1 MKNVAKHI
9 SALIFTLSSFF
20 AIAMANEPSLK
31 DATLKELKIWD
42 PNASCTGEN
51 LAFKCNG
58 KRMELPFDLSEHI
71 TLQNYHLDVKASQN
85 SIETNAKASIVCSDT
100 YCDAKVER
108 IFPKV
113 ITYNE
118 KKHKNGTIIRTQ
130 DEMTIKADDGST
142 LFIQA
147 DYSVD
152 FNDDKFKQTSLVD
165 FSVQTG
171 SSKSSLD
178 LIKEMR
184 ETLQKKDI
192 SINIKKI
199 KILLNSPTLNKIVY
213 DRVAYEKRDSSY
225 NPKKY
230 ESDIQLGIGFV
241 RSLMYSDNTFR
252 DLSKQATEAIDK
264 ILDNTALL
272 LLGKKNKIGIELRFK
287 NDTYINLDQLNNNDD
302 MLKFLNLLDI
312 KPI

>member
-9 SALIFTLSSFF
+9 SALIFALSSFF
-20 AIAMANEPSLK
+20 TIAMANEASLK
-31 DATLKELKIWD
+31 DATLKELKEWD

-58 KRMELPFDLSEHI
+58 KQMKLPFELSKHI
-71 TLQNYHLDVKASQN
+71 AFQNYHLDVKASQN
-85 SIETNAKASIVCSDT
+85 SIETNAKSSVACNDSL
-100 YCDAKVER
+100 CDAKVER

-113 ITYNE
+113 ITINE
-118 KKHKNGTIIRTQ
+118 KKHKNGTLIRVQEEIT
-130 DEMTIKADDGST
+130 MKADDGST

-147 DYSVD
+147 DYGVD

-165 FSVQTG
+165 FVVQTG
-171 SSKSSLD
+171 SSQSGL
-178 LIKEMR
+178 LLVEMGKI
-184 ETLQKKDI
+184 LQAKDI

-199 KILLNSPTLNKIVY
+199 KILLSSPTLNKIVY
-213 DRVAYEKRDSSY
+213 DKAAYEKRDSSY

-252 DLSKQATEAIDK
+252 ALSKQATEAIDK
-264 ILDNTALL
+264 ILDNTTLL